1 MVCLRDRAC
10 GARITVAF
18 VTNHAGYSSQA
29 HTACRRASLSCLTWA
44 HPGRRTRHMQEGR
57 LVSHGRA
64 RALQPGPVQARLAA
78 CRAAEGLPAPAADLA
93 ADLAAQLL
101 T

>member
-18 VTNHAGYSSQA
+18 VTNIAGYSSQA

-44 HPGRRTRHMQEGR
+44 HPRLTLAGAHGTCRKVALSHMGVHEPCSPGQCMRG
-57 LVSHGRA
+57 
-64 RALQPGPVQARLAA
+64 LQPAEQR
-78 CRAAEGLPAPAADLA
+78 RAF
-93 ADLAAQLL
+93 QLQL
-101 T
+101 QTWLQT